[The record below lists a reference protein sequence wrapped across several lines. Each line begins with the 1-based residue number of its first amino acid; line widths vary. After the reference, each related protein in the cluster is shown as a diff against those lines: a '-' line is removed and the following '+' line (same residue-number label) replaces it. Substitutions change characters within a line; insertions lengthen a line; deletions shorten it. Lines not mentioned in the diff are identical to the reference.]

1 MSFRDVI
8 RESKQ
13 QQQLNSSS
21 SSNTT
26 TTLPKIN
33 HNNNNTTLNSH
44 SSTTR
49 KQTKPVRSSKSSS
62 TITTTSNN
70 SNTFQQPPSK
80 DFTVIQVY
88 QNSDDDDMYSLGNDG
103 GTGMGQH
110 SFENTCLEIEKL
122 LSEINSASSSI
133 QKSTE
138 NILGTLKDTHEFRES
153 LSLIIKKSS
162 HQVETLSHHLVTLEK
177 FKKEKQHLQKVKID
191 KLNSQAEQI
200 LNNYKKQTTLC
211 LKKQK
216 ETLAQFK
223 KNQSILQQQHY
234 TRKSSSSEESDRTER
249 DSLLMKPSLE
259 DERLMNEIEF
269 NSKILH
275 EREKDILEVESS
287 IREINSIF
295 KELHYLTIKQGED
308 LDLIGDRVEETAQH
322 VSRGKENLVVAEK
335 RSKIGR
341 NLLCILL
348 LVILAIA
355 ATVAVVLVILKVVGV
370 F

>member
-13 QQQLNSSS
+13 QSQQQHQQQQNYH
-21 SSNTT
+21 SSNVHSTPIT
-26 TTLPKIN
+26 ASNLPKM
-33 HNNNNTTLNSH
+33 NNNHDSTRHKKQSKQF
-44 SSTTR
+44 SSV
-49 KQTKPVRSSKSSS
+49 KQ
-62 TITTTSNN
+62 
-70 SNTFQQPPSK
+70 QPSK

-88 QNSDDDDMYSLGNDG
+88 QNSDDDDDGMYPLGNSS
-103 GTGMGQH
+103 QNH
-110 SFENTCLEIEKL
+110 FQNSFDNTCLEIEKL
-122 LSEINSASSSI
+122 LSEINNATSSI

-162 HQVETLSHHLVTLEK
+162 HQVETLSHHILTLDQ
-177 FKKEKQHLQKVKID
+177 FKKEKQLQHLQKVKID
-191 KLNSQAEQI
+191 KLNSQTEQI

-223 KNQSILQQQHY
+223 KNQYILQQQQHHHY
-234 TRKSSSSEESDRTER
+234 TNTRQSSSSEESDRTER
-249 DSLLMKPSLE
+249 DSLLMKSSLE
-259 DERLMNEIEF
+259 DERLNNEIEF

-308 LDLIGDRVEETAQH
+308 LDLIGDRVEETAQY
-322 VSRGKENLVVAEK
+322 VNKGKENLVVAEK
-335 RSKIGR
+335 RSKVGR

-355 ATVAVVLVILKVVGV
+355 ATVAIVLVILKVVGI